1 MYPVFESISRGWT
14 LTKSSFRVLKMD
26 KEMMALPLIS
36 GVILLAVWLLG
47 GGLLWAIAGSV
58 GLGAALGILFL
69 VYVASYSTVIF
80 FNTALVQMASIRFA
94 GGDPVLKD
102 GFRGAWAR
110 KWRILQ
116 WGIVAATVGLIL
128 NLLEAAA
135 RNADNA
141 MVRIIGQVGVWIAGA
156 AWNVATFF
164 VVPVIVFKDLGPGA
178 AIKES
183 LTTWRRAW
191 GESATG
197 AFSTGII
204 FFLLALP
211 ALLVFW
217 LGITAW
223 WPLVVV
229 AAIYLVAIWA
239 ISTAVH
245 AILVT
250 ALYQYATTGNLPQ
263 VVETTLAAP
272 REPVAA
278 RRFA

>member
-1 MYPVFESISRGWT
+1 MFESISRGWT

-26 KEMMALPLIS
+26 KEMMALPLVS

-47 GGLLWAIAGSV
+47 GLAYIALANSLGGAGLL
-58 GLGAALGILFL
+58 LLFAL
-69 VYVASYSTVIF
+69 YVASYSVVIF

-128 NLLEAAA
+128 NILEAAA

-141 MVRIIGQVGVWIAGA
+141 AVRIIGQVGVWIAGA

-164 VVPVIVFKDLGPGA
+164 VVPVIVFKDLGPGS

-183 LTTWRRAW
+183 LQVWRRAW

-204 FFLLALP
+204 FLLLAVPGLIM
-211 ALLVFW
+211 LW
-217 LGITAW
+217 LTAGTV
-223 WPLVVV
+223 LMVVPI
-229 AAIYLVAIWA
+229 IYLVALWA

-250 ALYQYATTGNLPQ
+250 ALYQYATTGQLPQAVETSLSAPQ
-263 VVETTLAAP
+263 VVA
-272 REPVAA
+272 
-278 RRFA
+278 